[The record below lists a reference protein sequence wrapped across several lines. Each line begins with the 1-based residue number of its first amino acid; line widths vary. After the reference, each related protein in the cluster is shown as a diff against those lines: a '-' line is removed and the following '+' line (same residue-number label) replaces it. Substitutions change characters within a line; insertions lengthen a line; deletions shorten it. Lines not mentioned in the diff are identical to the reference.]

1 MNIQHA
7 WKFRGKIWTK
17 IFPRIFFKS
26 QTDKKVFS
34 QHCILIIAQL
44 PQDRFFGL
52 LTATRF
58 LPLGLQFLFCTD
70 FKKSN
75 V

>member
-1 MNIQHA
+1 MRGNFVE
-7 WKFRGKIWTK
+7 KFGPK
-17 IFPRIFFKS
+17 FFHEIFFKS